1 MPVIQETAAA
11 LPRAGKKNIVK
22 FAPKGTPSFQ
32 DTIKQRVDAYFK
44 QKEVS
49 THANTKM
56 RIKTIA
62 MVSMY
67 FVPYLFIVT
76 GLVSSSLLLFYAS
89 WLVMGMGLVGIG
101 TSVMH
106 DSNHGAYSENKHVN
120 KMLGGLL
127 NVLGGYAPNWRIQ
140 HNILHH
146 TYTNLDGLDE
156 DIDGTKMLRMS
167 PHKPLLKMHRF
178 QHIYCWFLYCIMNL
192 YWVTA
197 KDYKLLFRYEGS
209 GLLVKEKLTLK
220 KALTELSLLK
230 VFYFGYI
237 LVLPIMFAHV
247 PWYHVVFGFLM
258 LQVIAGFA
266 LAVIFQPAH
275 VMEASEFPTPG
286 ADRKMENSWAVHQ
299 LLNTVD
305 FAPNNKLLSWF
316 IGGLNFQIEHH
327 LFPHVCHV
335 HYPALAKIVRYTAEE
350 FGLSYQVIPSFRQ
363 AVYKHGEMLKLLG
376 QR

>member
-1 MPVIQETAAA
+1 MSTSSESYANVSP
-11 LPRAGKKNIVK
+11 GKKRIVK

-32 DTIKQRVDAYFK
+32 DTIKQRADEYFK
-44 QKEVS
+44 QENIS

-67 FVPYLFIVT
+67 FVPFLFIVT
-76 GLVSSSLLLFYAS
+76 GALSSNLLLFYAA
-89 WLVMGMGLVGIG
+89 WIVMGAGLVGIG

-106 DSNHGAYSENKHVN
+106 DSNHGAYSTNKYVN

-156 DIDGTKMLRMS
+156 DIEGTKLLRMS
-167 PHKPLLKMHRF
+167 PHKPRMKYHRF
-178 QHIYCWFLYCIMNL
+178 QHIYCWPLYCLMNL
-192 YWVTA
+192 FWVTV
-197 KDYKLLFRYEGS
+197 KDYRLLFRYDKNN
-209 GLLVKEKLTLK
+209 LLVKEKLTLK
-220 KALTELSLLK
+220 KALIHLTMLRI
-230 VFYFGYI
+230 FYFGYI
-237 LVLPIMFAHV
+237 IVLPIIFAGV
-247 PWYHVVFGFLM
+247 PWYHVVFGFLT
-258 LQVIAGFA
+258 LQVIAGFS

-275 VMEASEFPTPG
+275 VMEASEFPAVTETH
-286 ADRKMENSWAVHQ
+286 KMENSWAVHQ

-305 FAPNNKLLSWF
+305 FAPNNKFLSWF
-316 IGGLNFQIEHH
+316 IGGLNYQIEHH

-335 HYPALAKIVRYTAEE
+335 HYPALSKIVKKTADE
-350 FGLSYQVIPSFRQ
+350 FGLAYQVVPTFRK
-363 AVYKHGEMLKLLG
+363 AVYMHGEMLRVLG
-376 QR
+376 QQ